1 MHINQFAIYRADK
14 NTLQGRKLWHHT
26 MEYIREKKLSIRIEY
41 YKQET
46 IAGLVAKDETVPK
59 IRERFQN
66 QIEVSDVL
74 VINRDGEVS
83 CYFMD
88 KEHVVALSGFIRIN
102 PSGAVIRSDT
112 VDYKI
117 AERDG
122 NWMTTDDIIIDG
134 KQYYLLEHQE
144 FRHDAPAVIMDAY
157 GKMVMEEC
165 VNGFDEAAKQR
176 IRDAMKPPE
185 VVTQTPQ
192 WNPGK
197 MAPFI
202 RRMENWQKSYENG
215 EYLRSAESGTEANYD
230 MIDGRVNNSVKPKDK
245 ALDRANESLVKAD
258 TEPVKPVVDKMD
270 NKPKR
275 KGSVIKKLREK
286 QVAIA
291 VRDGKPVPKYL
302 QQAISQER
310 SRR

>member
-1 MHINQFAIYRADK
+1 MHINQFAIYRADQ

-41 YKQET
+41 YKQEM
-46 IAGLVAKDETVPK
+46 IAGLITKDETVPK
-59 IRERFQN
+59 IRERFQQ

-144 FRHDAPAVIMDAY
+144 FRHDAPAVILDAY
-157 GKMVMEEC
+157 GEMVMEEC
-165 VNGFDEAAKQR
+165 VNGFDDVAKQR
-176 IRDAMKPPE
+176 IRDAMKAPE
-185 VVTQTPQ
+185 VTQPVPS
-192 WNPGK
+192 WNPEK
-197 MAPFI
+197 MARFI
-202 RRMENWQKSYENG
+202 RRMENWQKCYENG

-230 MIDGRVNNSVKPKDK
+230 MIDGRVNNSVKSKEKGADK
-245 ALDRANESLVKAD
+245 ANESREEAD
-258 TEPVKPVVDKMD
+258 IEPAKPVAGKQS

>member
-1 MHINQFAIYRADK
+1 MHINQFAVYRADK
-14 NTLQGRKLWHHT
+14 DTVQGRKIWHHS
-26 MEYIREKKLSIRIEY
+26 MEYIREKKLSLRIEY
-41 YKQET
+41 YKQEL
-46 IAGLVAKDETVPK
+46 IAGLASNDEAVAK

-74 VINRDGEVS
+74 VINRDGVVS

-88 KEHVVALSGFIRIN
+88 KEHVAALSGFIRIN

-112 VDYKI
+112 MDYKI
-117 AERDG
+117 AEKDG

-144 FRHDAPAVIMDAY
+144 FRDAAPAVILDAY

-165 VNGFDEAAKQR
+165 VNGFDDAAKQR
-176 IRDAMKPPE
+176 IREIMKTPE
-185 VVTQTPQ
+185 TVQPTVN
-192 WNPGK
+192 WNPGR
-197 MAPFI
+197 MSPFL
-202 RRMENWQKSYENG
+202 RRMENWQKCYENG

-230 MIDGRVNNSVKPKDK
+230 MIDGRVNNSVRSKDTTPDK
-245 ALDRANESLVKAD
+245 ANESLVKVD
-258 TEPVKPVVDKMD
+258 KTPVKSDENRTG
-270 NKPKR
+270 NKSKR
-275 KGSVIKKLREK
+275 RGSVIKKLREK

-302 QQAISQER
+302 QQAIGEER

>member
-1 MHINQFAIYRADK
+1 MYINQFAIYRADQ

-41 YKQET
+41 YKQEMIT
-46 IAGLVAKDETVPK
+46 GLVTKDETVPK
-59 IRERFQN
+59 IRERFKN
-66 QIEVSDVL
+66 EIEVSDVL
-74 VINRDGEVS
+74 VINRDGEVA

-157 GKMVMEEC
+157 GKMVMEEYFIS
-165 VNGFDEAAKQR
+165 VRR
-176 IRDAMKPPE
+176 IRGYGERNPYQDHDFGKHRKTGNG
-185 VVTQTPQ
+185 VT
-192 WNPGK
+192 
-197 MAPFI
+197 
-202 RRMENWQKSYENG
+202 
-215 EYLRSAESGTEANYD
+215 
-230 MIDGRVNNSVKPKDK
+230 
-245 ALDRANESLVKAD
+245 
-258 TEPVKPVVDKMD
+258 
-270 NKPKR
+270 
-275 KGSVIKKLREK
+275 VITKCIL
-286 QVAIA
+286 
-291 VRDGKPVPKYL
+291 L
-302 QQAISQER
+302 
-310 SRR
+310 

>member
-1 MHINQFAIYRADK
+1 M
-14 NTLQGRKLWHHT
+14 
-26 MEYIREKKLSIRIEY
+26 
-41 YKQET
+41 
-46 IAGLVAKDETVPK
+46 
-59 IRERFQN
+59 
-66 QIEVSDVL
+66 
-74 VINRDGEVS
+74 
-83 CYFMD
+83 
-88 KEHVVALSGFIRIN
+88 
-102 PSGAVIRSDT
+102 IRSDT

-185 VVTQTPQ
+185 VVPPTPQ
-192 WNPGK
+192 WTPSK

-245 ALDRANESLVKAD
+245 AADKANEGLVKTE
-258 TEPVKPVVDKMD
+258 TEPVKPVTDKQD
-270 NKPKR
+270 AKPKR
-275 KGSVIKKLREK
+275 RGSVIKKLREK

>member
-1 MHINQFAIYRADK
+1 MHINQFAIYRADQS
-14 NTLQGRKLWHHT
+14 TLQGRKLWHHT
-26 MEYIREKKLSIRIEY
+26 MEHIREKKLSLRIEY
-41 YKQET
+41 YKQEM
-46 IAGLVAKDETVPK
+46 IAGLIAKDEAVPK
-59 IRERFQN
+59 IRERFQS

-112 VDYKI
+112 MDYKI

-165 VNGFDEAAKQR
+165 VNGFDETAKQR

-185 VVTQTPQ
+185 VVPAVAS

-197 MAPFI
+197 MAPFLK
-202 RRMENWQKSYENG
+202 RMENWQKCYENG

-230 MIDGRVNNSVKPKDK
+230 MIDGLVNNSVKSKDK
-245 ALDRANESLVKAD
+245 VPERATESPQEVNP
-258 TEPVKPVVDKMD
+258 EPVKANSNRADK
-270 NKPKR
+270 PRR
-275 KGSVIKKLREK
+275 KVSVIKKLREK